1 MWISLLFLLFPSV
14 LLFFGFGCRCTSSFV
29 CPGICRCSF
38 NTITCN
44 NITEKSVPMSE
55 RGPRL
60 VLNHLSMNA
69 IASHSFDGL
78 RRVQHIEIGQSV
90 ALETIETL
98 AFNNLLDLNEIFIK
112 NTRSLV
118 HIARRTFN
126 NLPKLRYLSISN
138 TGITVFPDM
147 TSIHSLEPWNQNFVL
162 DICDNLYL
170 LTIPENAF
178 VGMTTEYTAMNLFN
192 NGIREIQDYAF
203 NGTKINKLVL
213 KNNRNLRVIHREAFK
228 GAVGPR
234 ILCRNQLH
242 ILERHAVHTL
252 DVSSTA
258 IETLP
263 SHGLDSVVELVA
275 RTAYGL
281 KRLPPFMGLGNLEKA
296 HLTYNSHCCALLTWD
311 THRDSPINA
320 ARHNGSRPTYCD
332 HSPSEKSPGVMV
344 DSSNTSLLVEIPG
357 ITEDVDY
364 ESYGGVDF
372 QYPELGLYC
381 QTRPTLQC
389 TPEADAFNPCEDIAG
404 FSFLRVAI
412 WFINILAIAGNLT
425 VLLIFFFSRCKLTVP
440 RFLMCHLAF
449 ADFCIGVYLL
459 MIAVVDLRTR
469 GHYSEH
475 AIDWQ
480 TGAGCSAAGFLSVF
494 GGELS
499 VYTLSTITLER
510 WHTITHA
517 LQLEKRLGLA
527 QAAGIMAGGWLICLG
542 MAMLPLVGV
551 SSYSRVS
558 MCLPMDI
565 KTPLAQAFILLLLLF
580 NVGAFLVVCVCYVLI
595 YLAVRNPQ
603 FPGRS
608 ADAKIAK
615 RMAVLIFTD
624 LLCMAPISFFA
635 ISAAFKVPLITVTNS
650 KILLVLFFP
659 INSCANPFL
668 YAIFT
673 KAFRKDVYLLLSNMG
688 CCESKTNMYRMKAYC
703 SENVVKS
710 RSGNKGT
717 LLCTTLRMDPLP
729 LQSQQ
734 LKDDGD

>member
-234 ILCRNQLH
+234 IL
-242 ILERHAVHTL
+242 

-281 KRLPPFMGLGNLEKA
+281 KRLPPFMGILQSMQHDIMDLGL
-296 HLTYNSHCCALLTWD
+296 
-311 THRDSPINA
+311 R
-320 ARHNGSRPTYCD
+320 
-332 HSPSEKSPGVMV
+332 VMV

-372 QYPELGLYC
+372 QYPELG
-381 QTRPTLQC
+381 
-389 TPEADAFNPCEDIAG
+389 
-404 FSFLRVAI
+404 VAI

>member
-1 MWISLLFLLFPSV
+1 MMSISLLFLFYPSV
-14 LLFFGFGCRCTSSFV
+14 LLFFGFGCRYASSFV
-29 CPGICRCSF
+29 CPGICRCSA
-38 NTITCN
+38 NTIRCN
-44 NITEKSVPMSE
+44 NITEKSVPTSE

-60 VLNHLSMNA
+60 VLKHLTMST
-69 IASHSFDGL
+69 IASHTFDGL

-112 NTRSLV
+112 NIRSLV

-170 LTIPENAF
+170 LSIPVNAF

-213 KNNRNLRVIHREAFK
+213 KNNRNLQVIHREAFK

-234 ILCRNQLH
+234 IL
-242 ILERHAVHTL
+242 
-252 DVSSTA
+252 
-258 IETLP
+258 
-263 SHGLDSVVELVA
+263 
-275 RTAYGL
+275 
-281 KRLPPFMGLGNLEKA
+281 
-296 HLTYNSHCCALLTWD
+296 
-311 THRDSPINA
+311 DSPINA
-320 ARHNGSRPTYCD
+320 AQHNGSWPTYCD
-332 HSPSEKSPGVMV
+332 DSPYEKFPAGMV
-344 DSSNTSLLVEIPG
+344 DSSDTSLLVEIHG
-357 ITEDVDY
+357 TNEDVED

-372 QYPELGLYC
+372 QYPELGLNC

-412 WFINILAIAGNLT
+412 WFINILAIIGNLT
-425 VLLIFFFSRCKLTVP
+425 VLLIFFTSRCKLTVP

-459 MIAVVDLRTR
+459 MIAAVDLHTR

-527 QAAGIMAGGWLICLG
+527 QAAVIMAGGWLICLG

-558 MCLPMDI
+558 MCLPMDV

-603 FPGRS
+603 FPSRS

-673 KAFRKDVYLLLSNMG
+673 KAFRKDVYLLLSNVG
-688 CCESKTNMYRMKAYC
+688 CCENKANMYRMKAYC
-703 SENVVKS
+703 SENLVKS
-710 RSGNKGT
+710 SSGNKGT
-717 LLCTTLRMDPLP
+717 LICTTLSMDPLP

-734 LKDDGD
+734 LKDDDDLGTI